1 MNKITDKIYHGCATR
16 YANGER
22 KLIDFEKCDMCL
34 VPMSDPFW
42 KEPTDIYRMQTRNS
56 TKKRQLLVGPFKVN
70 KINLQKYNFSLTRQI
85 KTKQYNQLY
94 VLFTKENKT

>member
-1 MNKITDKIYHGCATR
+1 MNKITDKIFHGCSTR

-34 VPMSDPFW
+34 VPTSDLFW

-56 TKKRQLLVGPFKVN
+56 TKRRELLVGPFKVN
-70 KINLQKYNFSLTRQI
+70 KINLQKYNFSLTRYLKI
-85 KTKQYNQLY
+85 KQHNQLY
-94 VLFTKENKT
+94 ILFTRN